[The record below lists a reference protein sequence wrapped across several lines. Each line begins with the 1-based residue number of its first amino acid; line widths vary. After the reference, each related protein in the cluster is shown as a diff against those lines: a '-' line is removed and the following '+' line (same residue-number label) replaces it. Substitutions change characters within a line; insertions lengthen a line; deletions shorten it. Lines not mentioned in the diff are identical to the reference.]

1 MVRKSAFMGLFAALA
16 IILGYVETFF
26 PLFVGEPGVRLGLA
40 NLAVVFVLE
49 IYSWKEAAAISV
61 VRIFVIGFLF
71 GNLFGIAYSLA
82 GAALSMLVM
91 VLCRRVDGF
100 SVVGVSIA
108 GGVSHNIGQLLV
120 AMAIVENLSLM
131 YYLPVLL
138 VSGVVTGFLI
148 GIVCRQV
155 LHRIGMVFRQ

>member
-26 PLFVGEPGVRLGLA
+26 PLFVGVPGVKLGLA

-100 SVVGVSIA
+100 RR
-108 GGVSHNIGQLLV
+108 L
-120 AMAIVENLSLM
+120 
-131 YYLPVLL
+131 
-138 VSGVVTGFLI
+138 
-148 GIVCRQV
+148 
-155 LHRIGMVFRQ
+155 